1 MPKETF
7 NNLPIEKQNLIFD
20 ACVKEFSSFP
30 YSQASIN
37 QIIKNANI
45 SRGSFY
51 QYFEDKWDA
60 YEMMLNR
67 ITLEKLSL
75 LPPPSLKNHFF
86 DVMEQFV
93 HDTMQWMKLRPD
105 YYQIGIWMD
114 YDNDELILKLK
125 AVNKSRLIFLEDMIR
140 SDQAQGLIDSEVNPS
155 DLVDMISEISKS
167 ALLKAFRSFDFE
179 EMESIFIKR
188 LHIIK
193 KGVQVHV

>member
-7 NNLPIEKQNLIFD
+7 NNLPIEKQKLIFN
-20 ACVKEFSSFP
+20 ACIKEFSAFP

-37 QIIKNANI
+37 QIIKNAGI

-60 YEMMLNR
+60 YEMMMGR
-67 ITLEKLSL
+67 IAQEKMSL

-86 DVMEQFV
+86 DVMEQFF
-93 HDTMQWMKLRPD
+93 HDTMEWIKLKPD
-105 YYQIGIWMD
+105 YFQIGILID
-114 YDNDELILKLK
+114 YDYDELIVRLRE
-125 AVNKSRLIFLEDMIR
+125 VNKGRLVFLEELIR
-140 SDQAQGLIDSEVNPS
+140 SDQAQNLIDSCVNPS
-155 DLVDMISEISKS
+155 DLVEMITEVSKS
-167 ALLKAFRSFDFE
+167 ALLKAYRSSDFE
-179 EMESIFIKR
+179 EMEKIFITR

>member
-7 NNLPIEKQNLIFD
+7 NKLPIEKQKLIFD
-20 ACVKEFSSFP
+20 ACVKEFSTFT

-60 YEMMLNR
+60 YEMMMGR
-67 ITLEKLSL
+67 IAQEKLSL

-86 DVMEQFV
+86 DVMEQFF
-93 HDTMQWMKLRPD
+93 HDTMQWIKLKPD
-105 YYQIGIWMD
+105 YFQIGILID
-114 YDNDELILKLK
+114 YDYDELIIKLRK
-125 AVNKSRLIFLEDMIR
+125 VSKSRLVFLEDMIR
-140 SDQAQGLIDSEVNPS
+140 TDQSQGLIHPEVNPS

-167 ALLKAFRSFDFE
+167 ALLNAFRSSDFD
-179 EMESIFIKR
+179 EMERIFLTR

>member
-7 NNLPIEKQNLIFD
+7 NNLPIEKQKLIFN
-20 ACVKEFSSFP
+20 ACIKEFSAFP

-37 QIIKNANI
+37 QIIKNAGI

-60 YEMMLNR
+60 YGMMMGR
-67 ITLEKLSL
+67 IAQEKMSL

-86 DVMEQFV
+86 DVMEQFF
-93 HDTMQWMKLRPD
+93 HDTMEWIKLKPD
-105 YYQIGIWMD
+105 YFQTGILID
-114 YDNDELILKLK
+114 YDYDELIVKHRE
-125 AVNKSRLIFLEDMIR
+125 VNKGRLVFLEDMIR
-140 SDQAQGLIDSEVNPS
+140 ADQAQNLIDPSVNPS
-155 DLVDMISEISKS
+155 DLVDMITEVSKS
-167 ALLKAFRSFDFE
+167 ALLKAYRSSDFE
-179 EMESIFIKR
+179 EMEKIFITR

>member
-7 NNLPIEKQNLIFD
+7 NNLPIEKQKLIFN
-20 ACVKEFSSFP
+20 ACIKEFSLFP

-37 QIIKNANI
+37 QIIKTAGI

-60 YEMMLNR
+60 YEMMMGR
-67 ITLEKLSL
+67 IAQEKMSL

-86 DVMEQFV
+86 DVMEQFF
-93 HDTMQWMKLRPD
+93 HDTMEWIKLKPD
-105 YYQIGIWMD
+105 YFQIGILID
-114 YDNDELILKLK
+114 YDYDELSVRLRE
-125 AVNKSRLIFLEDMIR
+125 VNKGRLVFLEELIR
-140 SDQAQGLIDSEVNPS
+140 SDQAQNLIDSCVNPG
-155 DLVDMISEISKS
+155 DLIEMITEVSKS
-167 ALLKAFRSFDFE
+167 ALLKAFRSSDFE
-179 EMESIFIKR
+179 EMEKIFLTR

>member
-7 NNLPIEKQNLIFD
+7 INLPIEKQKLIFD
-20 ACVKEFSSFP
+20 ACIKEFSTYPF
-30 YSQASIN
+30 SQASIN

-60 YEMMLNR
+60 YEMMMGR
-67 ITLEKLSL
+67 IAQEKFSL

-86 DVMEQFV
+86 DVMEQFF
-93 HDTMQWMKLRPD
+93 HDTMKWIQLKPD
-105 YYQIGIWMD
+105 YFQIGILID
-114 YDNDELILKLK
+114 YDYDELIVKLRE
-125 AVNKSRLIFLEDMIR
+125 ASKSRLLFLEDMIR
-140 SDQAQGLIDSEVNPS
+140 SDQAQGLIDSNVNPS
-155 DLVDMISEISKS
+155 DLVDMITEISKS
-167 ALLKAFRSFDFE
+167 ALLKAFRSSDFE
-179 EMESIFIKR
+179 EMEKIFLTR